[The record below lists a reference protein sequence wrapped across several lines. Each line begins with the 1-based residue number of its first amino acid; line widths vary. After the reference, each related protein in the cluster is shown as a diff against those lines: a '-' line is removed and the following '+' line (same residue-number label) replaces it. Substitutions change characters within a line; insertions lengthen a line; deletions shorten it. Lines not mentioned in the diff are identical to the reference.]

1 MKLQETYILPD
12 HTVGKNLLAELK
24 RVYPLKSL
32 TPVSQRQ
39 TSFDSFDWRLY
50 QKGYFLIDQDED
62 GFQLRK
68 TNTDECWLHTV
79 KAEKDTPQFWWDFP
93 KGKFQKALKDILD
106 VRAVLP
112 LAETI
117 RDLETYRCLNSDS
130 KTVLRLHLEDVSLVQ
145 AEGEN
150 KSLRHALQIESL
162 RGYESEVDRLK
173 EILDRMGVF
182 PESRPRHFVM
192 AALEAI
198 GKRPFD
204 YSSKIDIKLNPLMSS
219 REAARIIHRH
229 SFDVMCK
236 NEEGMLADID
246 SEFLHDFRVAV
257 RRTRSALS
265 LVKGV
270 FPQAQVDRFK
280 NDFSYLGRL
289 TNKMRDLDVYL
300 LKRERYRGMLPGNLR
315 PGLDLFFEDLSTQ
328 RTEEYKKFV
337 KNVRNGKYKSIMKA
351 WNSFLENN
359 NVPIADCPNAELPVI
374 NTAQELI
381 AKRFRKIYREGLA
394 INDLTPEERLH
405 ELRIDFKKLRYLIE
419 FFRSLYPAKD
429 IAFIVK
435 KLRRLQ
441 GVLGDLN
448 DLFVQQETLN
458 QYLSE
463 ISPQRKDAIPLAAS
477 IGVLVSA
484 LQREKDSVRTHF
496 SETFSGICDKKFA
509 AILELHFGGKATS
522 PLTARSSKKRAIK

>member
-12 HTVGKNLLAELK
+12 HTVGKNLLTELS
-24 RVYPLKSL
+24 RVYPLKGI
-32 TPVSQRQ
+32 TPISQQQ
-39 TSFDSFDWRLY
+39 TSFDTFDWRLY
-50 QKGYFLIDQDED
+50 QKGYFLIGLNDD
-62 GFQLRK
+62 GFQLRNI
-68 TNTDECWLHTV
+68 NTDECWLRSDRPDD
-79 KAEKDTPQFWWDFP
+79 KQPQFWWDFP
-93 KGKFQKALKDILD
+93 KGKFQKTLKSILD
-106 VRAVLP
+106 VRAILP
-112 LAETI
+112 LAKTT
-117 RDLETYRCLNSDS
+117 RDLESYRCLNEDS
-130 KTVLRLHLEDVSLVQ
+130 KTVMRLHLEDVSLLQ
-145 AEGEN
+145 DQGET

-162 RGYESEVDRLK
+162 RGYETEVERLK
-173 EILDRMGVF
+173 EILNRLGVF

-204 YSSKIDIKLNPLMSS
+204 YSSKIQVTLNPLMSS
-219 REAARIIHRH
+219 REATRLIHRH
-229 SFDVMCK
+229 SFEVMCK

-265 LVKGV
+265 LIRGV
-270 FPQAQVDRFK
+270 FPVGDVERFK
-280 NDFSYLGRL
+280 ADFSYLGRL

-300 LKRERYRGMLPGNLR
+300 LKRERYRGMLPDNLR
-315 PGLDLFFEDLSTQ
+315 PGLDLFFDDLCTQ
-328 RTEEYKKFV
+328 RAEEYKKFV
-337 KNVRNGKYKSIMKA
+337 KNVRNGEYKKIMKN
-351 WNSFLENN
+351 WIRFLKNN
-359 NVPIADCPNAELPVI
+359 NVSKTDCPNAELPVI

-419 FFRSLYPAKD
+419 FFRSLYPTKD
-429 IAFIVK
+429 IAFVVK

-441 GVLGDLN
+441 NVLGNLN

-463 ISPQRKDAIPLAAS
+463 ISPNRKDAIPLAAS
-477 IGVLVSA
+477 IGVLVST
-484 LQREKDSVRTHF
+484 LQREKESVRAQF
-496 SETFSGICDKKFA
+496 SESFSSICDKKFT
-509 AILELHFGGKATS
+509 AILSLHFGSKATA
-522 PLTARSSKKRAIK
+522 PLVTKTSKKRTIK